1 MPKVFSII
9 SFQGGIGKSFVTVA
23 LADFLSGATNKRVL
37 VIDLGIGGA
46 ATTMLIGQDRQ
57 DAIGGE
63 NSVVRL
69 FRELFPDQL
78 GPEEA
83 RFDFDAMVQRNVS
96 NVRQAPTIDI
106 LPFDGGP
113 FGESNPPD
121 SVNSPDL
128 LRRAVESNLDAYD
141 VVLVDCPGGLGIL
154 TRNALRIS
162 DGYIIPGDSHFNLLT
177 GTTSI
182 LDVGKILGNVNKFA
196 DEIDKD
202 IRLLGI
208 VVNRHRRRRRPYV
221 AEQLWAAGVGS
232 VYGTP
237 PIAWVPEIFPLPVVR
252 ATPKPREY
260 KTLRQKWG
268 RRLTKTFAKFAD
280 DILRFEGVTFE

>member
-1 MPKVFSII
+1 MPKVFSIV
-9 SFQGGIGKSFVTVA
+9 SLQGGVGKSFVTAA

-46 ATTMLIGQDRQ
+46 VTDMLIGWDRQ
-57 DAIGGE
+57 DEIDEGNTVIRQIGD
-63 NSVVRL
+63 RL
-69 FRELFPDQL
+69 EL
-78 GPEEA
+78 EA
-83 RFDFDAMVQRNVS
+83 TRFGFDAMVQRGVS
-96 NVRQAPTIDI
+96 NVRQASTIDL
-106 LPFDGGP
+106 LPLGAWAAYSSYDL
-113 FGESNPPD
+113 PD
-121 SVNSPDL
+121 SVNSTDL
-128 LRRAVESNLDAYD
+128 LRRAVESNLEAYD
-141 VVLVDCPGGLGIL
+141 VVLVDCCGGLGTL

-162 DGYIIPGDSHFNLLT
+162 DGYIILGDSRFNLLT

-182 LDVGKILGNVNKFA
+182 LDVGNILGNVNKFA

-221 AEQLWAAGVGS
+221 AEQLWAAGVGP
-232 VYGTP
+232 VYGTS